1 MGTFDSVK
9 KIAIVVGTRPNFIKV
24 TRMKEVGVELGLTVS
39 IIHTGQHYDQNMANV
54 FFEQFELLPDVFL
67 ETSAQSPKARLGKIL
82 QELILCFEEMKPDV
96 VVVPG
101 DVDSTLAGAIAA
113 NKLGIPL
120 AHLESGLRSADRTMP
135 EEINR
140 ILTDEISDFCFVTEQ
155 SGLDHLQK
163 EEKPQS
169 SVHMVGNT
177 MIDTMVKFDEEI
189 RASQIGKHLG
199 VEGEEFVLL
208 TFHRPALVDT
218 REGLE
223 EVVEILNRIP
233 EKKVLPLH
241 PRTRKNLQA
250 FAMLQEWESREDL
263 ILVEPMGYFDF
274 QYLILNAK
282 WVLTDSGGI
291 QEETTFR
298 QVPCITLRPNTE
310 RPSTIEVGTNRLVY
324 PNDKGALY
332 QAIEDMNAGKFPEGK
347 IPDLWDGKATERVLK
362 VLLNS

>member
-1 MGTFDSVK
+1 
-9 KIAIVVGTRPNFIKV
+9 
-24 TRMKEVGVELGLTVS
+24 MKEVGAELGLDVS

-54 FFEQFELLPDVFL
+54 FFEQFQLLPDVFL
-67 ETSAQSPKARLGKIL
+67 ETSSKSPKARIGKIL
-82 QELILCFEEMKPDV
+82 QELILCFEAMKPDV

-120 AHLESGLRSADRTMP
+120 AHLESGLRSGDRTMP

-163 EEKPQS
+163 EEKAES
-169 SVHMVGNT
+169 AIFMVGNT
-177 MIDTMVKFDEEI
+177 MIDTMVKFDAEI
-189 RASQIGKHLG
+189 RESNIGEQLAI
-199 VEGEEFVLL
+199 EGEDFVLL

-218 REGLE
+218 RDGLE
-223 EVVEILNRIP
+223 EVVEILDRIP
-233 EKKVLPLH
+233 QKKVLPLH
-241 PRTRKNLQA
+241 PRTRKNLEA
-250 FAMLQEWESREDL
+250 FGMLKGWEDREDL

-274 QYLILNAK
+274 QYLILHAK

-324 PNDKGALY
+324 PNDKKALY
-332 QAIEDMNAGKFPEGK
+332 QAIDDMNAGKFPKGS

-362 VLLNS
+362 ILLDV